1 MAVVRLNIL
10 SAARSAMLSAAASA
24 LCAAV
29 LIGAYA
35 PKAVALELKPSEM
48 KGKARQKSVYVL
60 QNRFF
65 KKSLRPEIGIYAGTF
80 LNEAYTDTFGFGGKL
95 SFHFTEWL
103 AVEAFYTKTEVS
115 DSEDK
120 KALQQLIYDSVR
132 GGTKVPEVEV
142 NPVYSATD
150 VTAAFSPF
158 YGKLN
163 FLDMLIVYSDLFLTG
178 GVSSIDTFQG
188 QKSGLV
194 MGIGQRFYFHKS
206 MSVSIDY
213 RNRVFQELR
222 GGQKTNKNSQV
233 VNLGMGYF
241 FR

>member
-1 MAVVRLNIL
+1 MAAYIQPSSAVRSLIL
-10 SAARSAMLSAAASA
+10 KACTAF
-24 LCAAV
+24 AV
-29 LIGAYA
+29 LVASLQA
-35 PKAVALELKPSEM
+35 TDAVALELKPSEM
-48 KGKARQKSVYVL
+48 KGKARPKSVYVL

-65 KKSLRPEIGIYAGTF
+65 KKSLRPEIGIYAGSF
-80 LNEAYTDTFGFGGKL
+80 LNEAYTDTVGVGGKL

-103 AVEAFYTKTEVS
+103 AVEAFYTKTQVS

-120 KALQQLIYDSVR
+120 KALKQLIYDSVR

-142 NPVYSATD
+142 NPVYAATD

-163 FLDMLIVYSDLFLTG
+163 FLDMMIVYSDLFLTG

-188 QKSGLV
+188 QKTGLV
-194 MGIGQRFYFHKS
+194 MGIGQRFYFQKS
-206 MSVSIDY
+206 MSLSVDY
-213 RNRVFQELR
+213 RNRTFVETR
-222 GGQKTNKNSQV
+222 AGKETNKNSQV
-233 VNLGMGYF
+233 INLGMGYF

>member
-1 MAVVRLNIL
+1 MAVRLKTL
-10 SAARSAMLSAAASA
+10 SAVRTLR
-24 LCAAV
+24 
-29 LIGAYA
+29 
-35 PKAVALELKPSEM
+35 KAVFAFASILLLVGVAPMAAALELKPSEM

-65 KKSLRPEIGIYAGTF
+65 KKTMRPEIGLYAGTF

-103 AVEAFYTKTEVS
+103 AVEAFYTKTQVS

-142 NPVYSATD
+142 NPVYSTTD

-188 QKSGLV
+188 QKSGVV

-222 GGQKTNKNSQV
+222 GGKQTNKNSQV
-233 VNLGMGYF
+233 VNFGMGYF